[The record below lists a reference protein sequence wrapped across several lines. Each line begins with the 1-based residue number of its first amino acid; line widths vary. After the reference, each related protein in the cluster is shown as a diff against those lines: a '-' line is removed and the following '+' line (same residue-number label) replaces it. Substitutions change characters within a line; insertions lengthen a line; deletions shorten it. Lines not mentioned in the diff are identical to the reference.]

1 MSSNDEYWARREAL
15 EKQWMADN
23 LKNDEAYAKHI
34 NGYYDKML
42 SNIQDRIND
51 QYTKYAGK
59 QGLTMAEAKGAV
71 STADQVAY
79 AKEAKDA
86 VAEAQKLFKQNGS
99 VSYADFSQ
107 ELNDHMKLYNATM
120 RINRLEYL
128 KAQIGLEA
136 TKAGVKVGVDMSNKV
151 TEDYLAEVKR
161 QAALLGNYLPPKE
174 LTDYRAAFKTVMN
187 SGNPN
192 GFSDVLWKNTDAMK
206 AQLDMALTQQ
216 LVQGLNPRTIA
227 RDLRKHLK
235 DAVANGKYASERLAR
250 TESARAQTKAQ
261 NDCYTDLGVKE
272 VRWIAEPSACK
283 LCADIAADNEGIYKL
298 DDVPTIPAHPNCRC
312 SMAPHADRD
321 EMNKLIDAA
330 NADTSAAGLNDGL
343 AKTFGDDDAAELTQR
358 LRNAPARMQKMW
370 AKYQDR
376 FVIDEYKTNSGSF
389 YSPKTQ
395 MVTTSPD
402 AVHAANRSSY
412 LGKYDVVYHEFGHAI
427 DHFAV
432 GKDNLYEK
440 ISHKNGLAIE
450 MSTDFMDYRDG
461 LIPDIR
467 SQYTKDSAE
476 QLWGGYYIDNQK
488 VTFTKKGELSLPS
501 ARKLAE
507 QQIGKEIRSKNDWPT
522 YGDVSDMVEA
532 ATSGRVSP
540 GIGHGK
546 SYWKYTGMQST
557 EAFAEMTSATINN
570 PKSLEQIKKIFPNAY
585 KKYLSIV
592 DAIIKAE

>member
-1 MSSNDEYWARREAL
+1 MAENQTYWQARERAEHEWIKQNLANDEKYNQHL
-15 EKQWMADN
+15 
-23 LKNDEAYAKHI
+23 

-42 SNIQDRIND
+42 ANIQDRIND
-51 QYTKYAGK
+51 QYLKYAGK
-59 QGLTMAEAKGAV
+59 QGMSMADAKGAV
-71 STADQVAY
+71 SAADQAQF

-86 VAEAQKLFKQNGS
+86 VAEAQKLFKENGK
-99 VSYADFSQ
+99 VTYADFSQ

-136 TKAGVKVGVDMSNKV
+136 TKAGAKISVDVADKL
-151 TEDYLAEVKR
+151 TDDYLAEVKR
-161 QAALLGNYLPPKE
+161 QAALLGDYLPPKE

-312 SMAPHADRD
+312 SMAPHANRD

-330 NADTSAAGLNDGL
+330 NADTSA
-343 AKTFGDDDAAELTQR
+343 
-358 LRNAPARMQKMW
+358 
-370 AKYQDR
+370 
-376 FVIDEYKTNSGSF
+376 
-389 YSPKTQ
+389 
-395 MVTTSPD
+395 
-402 AVHAANRSSY
+402 
-412 LGKYDVVYHEFGHAI
+412 
-427 DHFAV
+427 
-432 GKDNLYEK
+432 YE
-440 ISHKNGLAIE
+440 
-450 MSTDFMDYRDG
+450 
-461 LIPDIR
+461 
-467 SQYTKDSAE
+467 
-476 QLWGGYYIDNQK
+476 
-488 VTFTKKGELSLPS
+488 
-501 ARKLAE
+501 
-507 QQIGKEIRSKNDWPT
+507 
-522 YGDVSDMVEA
+522 
-532 ATSGRVSP
+532 
-540 GIGHGK
+540 
-546 SYWKYTGMQST
+546 
-557 EAFAEMTSATINN
+557 
-570 PKSLEQIKKIFPNAY
+570 
-585 KKYLSIV
+585 
-592 DAIIKAE
+592 